1 MVRRFWMFFI
11 AFPTDSSLF
20 VIEILHNPLKF
31 FKISWSSAV
40 GLPIAE
46 ESQNP
51 DLWWLSTNFPEGL
64 RALSDTLS
72 LRFVDLM
79 DIFKDRRKQI
89 FDCNPHFCALELQNF
104 PKSWKSTSGLQLRPI
119 QVWKPKSRF
128 VMTFNKFPRGVAG
141 TLRHFIPAFCR
152 PHGYI

>member
-11 AFPTDSSLF
+11 AFPIDSSLF

-31 FKISWSSAV
+31 FEIHWSSAV

-79 DIFKDRRKQI
+79 DIFKDCRKQI
-89 FDCNPHFCALELQNF
+89 FDPVSHFFVPELEIFLKSSQIWILAFKSELGGAGVQKWIFTISENFGVPVRKNGDCNR
-104 PKSWKSTSGLQLRPI
+104 KSASYDL
-119 QVWKPKSRF
+119 
-128 VMTFNKFPRGVAG
+128 
-141 TLRHFIPAFCR
+141 
-152 PHGYI
+152 

>member
-1 MVRRFWMFFI
+1 MVRRFCMFFI
-11 AFPTDSSLF
+11 ACPIDSSLF

-31 FKISWSSAV
+31 FEIHWSSAV

-51 DLWWLSTNFPEGL
+51 DLWWLSTNFTEWL

-79 DIFKDRRKQI
+79 DIFRDCRKQI

-119 QVWKPKSRF
+119 QIWKPKSRF
-128 VMTFNKFPRGVAG
+128 VMISRKFRALVRKNEKRDRKSASYN
-141 TLRHFIPAFCR
+141 L
-152 PHGYI
+152 